1 MDQVRVAV
9 IGYGFLGKWHV
20 EKVLKC
26 SNTDAPA
33 ELVAIVEVSSEIRDR
48 LRVQFSA
55 QFPKIK
61 IVADV
66 KEVIDEVD
74 ACIIVTPTSYHY
86 PVAKEVLKKG
96 KHVFCEKPMTTTYA
110 ESQEL
115 TKLAEDKGIV
125 FHVGHSERFHLVWEQ
140 IKRGPYKQALRG
152 PTWVRI
158 DRAAPFKGRATD
170 VDVVRDL
177 MIHDLDLLLYLF
189 DEWPITVE
197 AIGYKIRTNNYDF
210 VSSIVTF
217 ASGKKC
223 FLTAGRNH
231 VEEVRKFDIQ
241 GPHGHLQVD
250 MHNCRLKFFGAS
262 HSATDVLDYQKRD
275 HLLEEHRSFYQAIF
289 GHTAPMV
296 SAIDGARAV
305 YLVDQVLKAIETGQI
320 VSLAKL

>member
-1 MDQVRVAV
+1 MEQVRVAV

-20 EKVLKC
+20 EKVQKC
-26 SNTDAPA
+26 TDAA
-33 ELVAIVEVSSEIRDR
+33 LMAIVEVSAEMRDR
-48 LRVQFSA
+48 LKV

-61 IVADV
+61 IVANLKD
-66 KEVIDEVD
+66 VIDDVD

-86 PVAKEVLKKG
+86 SVAKEVLQKG

-110 ESQEL
+110 EAQEL
-115 TKLAEDKGIV
+115 TTLAKQKGIV
-125 FHVGHSERFHLVWEQ
+125 FHVGHSERFHLIWEQ
-140 IKRGPYKQALRG
+140 IKKGPYNKSLQG
-152 PTWVRI
+152 PAWVRI

-189 DEWPITVE
+189 DEWPATVE
-197 AIGYKIRTNNYDF
+197 AIGFKIRTSNYDF
-210 VSSIVTF
+210 VSSVVTF

-241 GPHGHLQVD
+241 GPQGHLQVD

-262 HSATDVLDYQKRD
+262 HTVADVLDYQKRD
-275 HLLEEHRSFYQAIF
+275 HLLEEHRSFYQAIL
-289 GHTAPMV
+289 GHTPPTV
-296 SAIDGARAV
+296 SAVDGARAV
-305 YLVDQVLKAIETGQI
+305 YLVDQVLKAVETGHVI
-320 VSLAKL
+320 SLAKL